1 MSSKAF
7 DARGARIPGTMADGS
22 IAAMRRRRRASAKA
36 GEADASAGS
45 KPAVGRSR
53 PRSSVETKPVS
64 ARGRR
69 STAASSAVSQRNP
82 KGTGSSAD
90 SRGSGRST
98 GGAVLA
104 RGADVMGAGSL
115 QTESRGAGSPVD
127 RTLLEVPFDRR
138 YEARNAGAKYD
149 AKTKTSYYDG
159 PLPDKLAAWKS
170 QDYSYTRW
178 VEDQLNKKVRPV
190 ALGPVMFTPREHQA
204 AAAVKMRESFD
215 DGWPGFLIADSTGLG
230 KTLSITAG
238 VCSVA
243 KARHAT
249 KSKPLKTLV
258 VCPKGAMGVWR
269 QTFKAYEPSTTLRPL
284 IINYQ
289 QLNKLIKPPA
299 GAGKPRKTKTGKTR
313 KPSARTTN
321 RQIARNGTPKI
332 NFDVIVFDESH
343 YLKNY
348 GSSGMS
354 LAACTIARLD
364 EPYAKGKS
372 PFVIYSTATPGSTP
386 LNLAIMSPILAK
398 AIDPNKRK
406 HIKPGDWGRFLAD
419 EGFHVSKGKS
429 GWNWVTIPWYG
440 AKSDDPKE
448 RAKYERGKAKAQA
461 LMDEDTKRIGEALA
475 RPSSPFLSRDPTQLK
490 NWPKQPVEP
499 FYIELD
505 AEGKQMYEDAW
516 TRFRG
521 FLQLKQKGQT
531 DPKDALTENLRFRQK
546 ASLLKAP
553 VIAEHAADLVAEG
566 NQVFIGCEF
575 LETVDVIMS
584 ALKAKRIPV
593 AEFTGRAAAT
603 REANR
608 IAFQKGECKVIIANV
623 AEAVSFHAGE
633 SLPDGSKA
641 TSAQRISI
649 IADVRQNPNDC
660 IQQMGRAH
668 RDGQCSPVEFP
679 VILDTV
685 DVKVMDSFIKK
696 ARNLNNMKAE
706 SDPDYL
712 DRVFADML

>member
-1 MSSKAF
+1 MSNDETVSTKAF
-7 DARGARIPGTMADGS
+7 DTRGDRIPGTLADGS
-22 IAAMRRRRRASAKA
+22 IAKLRRPTRETSGSVKTTNGTGVAASIRAAVEEDTAGRRGHASEKKT
-36 GEADASAGS
+36 GL
-45 KPAVGRSR
+45 RSR
-53 PRSSVETKPVS
+53 
-64 ARGRR
+64 
-69 STAASSAVSQRNP
+69 STVA
-82 KGTGSSAD
+82 
-90 SRGSGRST
+90 
-98 GGAVLA
+98 
-104 RGADVMGAGSL
+104 
-115 QTESRGAGSPVD
+115 D
-127 RTLLEVPFDRR
+127 RTLLEVPFEQR

-159 PLPDKLAAWKS
+159 PLPDKLKAWKS

-178 VEDQLNKKVRPV
+178 VEDQLNRRVRPV
-190 ALGPVMFTPREHQA
+190 PLGPVMFTPREHQA
-204 AAAVKMRESFD
+204 AAAVKIRKSYE

-238 VCSVA
+238 VCEVA
-243 KARHAT
+243 KARKAT
-249 KSKPLKTLV
+249 KTRPLKTLV

-269 QTFKAYEPSTTLRPL
+269 QTLKAYEPSTILRPL

-289 QLNKLIKPPA
+289 QLNKLIKAPS
-299 GAGKPRKTKTGKTR
+299 GAGRPKKTKTGKTR
-313 KPSARTTN
+313 RPSARTTN

-354 LAACTIARLD
+354 LAACTIARLND
-364 EPYAKGKS
+364 AYAKGKS

-386 LNLAIMSPILAK
+386 LNLAIMAPTLAR
-398 AIDPNKRK
+398 ALDPKKRK
-406 HIKPGDWGRFLAD
+406 HIKPGDWGQFLLE
-419 EGFHVSKGKS
+419 EGFHVSKGKT

-440 AKSDDPKE
+440 AKSDDPRE
-448 RAKYERGKAKAQA
+448 RAKYERGKEKAQG
-461 LMDEDTKRIGEALA
+461 LMDEDTKRIGAA
-475 RPSSPFLSRDPTQLK
+475 WAKPDSPFLSRDPTQLR

-505 AEGKQMYEDAW
+505 AEGRQMYEDAW

-521 FLQLKQKGQT
+521 FLKLKQRGQT

-575 LETVDVIMS
+575 LETVDIIMG
-584 ALKAKRIPV
+584 ALKAKKIPV
-593 AEFTGRAAAT
+593 AEFTGRAAAD
-603 REANR
+603 REKNR

-633 SLPDGSKA
+633 SLPDGTKA

-696 ARNLNNMKAE
+696 ARNLNNMKSEA
-706 SDPDYL
+706 DPDYL